1 MKREK
6 ILYIT
11 YMYLPKFSVHV
22 LGVKLNGVKSRPSI
36 VI

>member
-6 ILYIT
+6 ILYLT
-11 YMYLPKFSVHV
+11 YLPKFGVIV